1 MPSYVTPKKNTAFKF
16 YVSLVDQSNTKL
28 TKANPTIAAGD
39 FKVSTDGGAFANLTT
54 LPSANPAAGRAVM
67 IDLATTEMNG
77 DNIVVQCVDAAG
89 AEWCDLIVNIQT
101 SARQIDDLAYPATT
115 GRFMVVDASG
125 LVDANMV
132 KVGPTG
138 SGTAQTAGD
147 IMADTN
153 DIQTR
158 LPAALVSGRM
168 DVSVG
173 AMAANVLTAA
183 ATAADFTTEVTAGL
197 STLDAAGVRTAVGLA
212 SANLDT
218 QLTTIDDFLDTE
230 VAAIKAK
237 TDNLPASPA
246 STTNITAGTITT
258 VTNLTNAPTAGDLTA
273 AMKTSVQT
281 AADAAVT
288 ANTLINTL
296 AGYVDTEVAAIK
308 AKTDQLTF
316 SVSNSLDSN
325 VTAIGNSTTALT
337 AFKNG
342 VQGNVI
348 GVIGTGSSTTS
359 LVTSSTTPTQSVA
372 DQTKGRIITFLDT
385 TTTAALRGQST
396 DITGATASATPT
408 LTVTALTTAP
418 VSGDTFVIT

>member
-1 MPSYVTPKKNTAFKF
+1 
-16 YVSLVDQSNTKL
+16 
-28 TKANPTIAAGD
+28 
-39 FKVSTDGGAFANLTT
+39 
-54 LPSANPAAGRAVM
+54 
-67 IDLATTEMNG
+67 
-77 DNIVVQCVDAAG
+77 
-89 AEWCDLIVNIQT
+89 
-101 SARQIDDLAYPATT
+101 
-115 GRFMVVDASG
+115 
-125 LVDANMV
+125 
-132 KVGPTG
+132 
-138 SGTAQTAGD
+138 
-147 IMADTN
+147 
-153 DIQTR
+153 
-158 LPAALVSGRM
+158 
-168 DVSVG
+168 
-173 AMAANVLTAA
+173 
-183 ATAADFTTEVTAGL
+183 
-197 STLDAAGVRTAVGLA
+197 
-212 SANLDT
+212 
-218 QLTTIDDFLDTE
+218 
-230 VAAIKAK
+230 
-237 TDNLPASPA
+237 
-246 STTNITAGTITT
+246 
-258 VTNLTNAPTAGDLTA
+258 
-273 AMKTSVQT
+273 MKTSVQT